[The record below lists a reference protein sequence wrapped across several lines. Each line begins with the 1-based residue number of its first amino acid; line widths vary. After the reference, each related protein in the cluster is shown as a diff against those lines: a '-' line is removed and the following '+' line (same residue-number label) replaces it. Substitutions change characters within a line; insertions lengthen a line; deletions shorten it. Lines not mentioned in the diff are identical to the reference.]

1 MSKKRLVTL
10 ILSIGIFLSLAA
22 TVFAAGQP
30 RRYNENSTVKGTIS
44 QSFYQVNAKTDVAVK
59 RITVTGTLYEKGT
72 FGTWQKVSSCSNTST
87 SSSCSASSNYNTKP
101 GRSYRLEC
109 SATYTINNFVGR
121 MVDLIALVVGAL
133 TLPNIVAE
141 AFLDALIKGLG
152 ITVASGMIKNAVTD
166 TVSCIKTQYTWNLVD
181 TTAASHQKNVYGY
194 KYYITDVK
202 SAAKNN
208 NYYEGYVPKDW
219 KTQSLAVNFHNE
231 MFTYNAWNVVGW
243 A

>member
-87 SSSCSASSNYNTKP
+87 SSSCSAKYSLQGTTQGNGLT
-101 GRSYRLEC
+101 
-109 SATYTINNFVGR
+109 
-121 MVDLIALVVGAL
+121 GADM
-133 TLPNIVAE
+133 PVR
-141 AFLDALIKGLG
+141 F
-152 ITVASGMIKNAVTD
+152 SM
-166 TVSCIKTQYTWNLVD
+166 
-181 TTAASHQKNVYGY
+181 
-194 KYYITDVK
+194 
-202 SAAKNN
+202 
-208 NYYEGYVPKDW
+208 
-219 KTQSLAVNFHNE
+219 
-231 MFTYNAWNVVGW
+231 
-243 A
+243 

>member
-87 SSSCSASSNYNTKP
+87 ISNCMASNNYNTKP
-101 GRSYRLEC
+101 GKSYKLEY
-109 SATYTINNFVGR
+109 SATFNYSDGRSETITGSTSR
-121 MVDLIALVVGAL
+121 
-133 TLPNIVAE
+133 
-141 AFLDALIKGLG
+141 
-152 ITVASGMIKNAVTD
+152 
-166 TVSCIKTQYTWNLVD
+166 
-181 TTAASHQKNVYGY
+181 
-194 KYYITDVK
+194 
-202 SAAKNN
+202 
-208 NYYEGYVPKDW
+208 
-219 KTQSLAVNFHNE
+219 
-231 MFTYNAWNVVGW
+231 
-243 A
+243 

>member
-72 FGTWQKVSSCSNTST
+72 FGTWQKVSSCSNTSA
-87 SSSCSASSNYNTKP
+87 SSSCSASSNYNIKP

-109 SATYTINNFVGR
+109 SATFTYSNGQSETI
-121 MVDLIALVVGAL
+121 
-133 TLPNIVAE
+133 TS
-141 AFLDALIKGLG
+141 
-152 ITVASGMIKNAVTD
+152 T
-166 TVSCIKTQYTWNLVD
+166 
-181 TTAASHQKNVYGY
+181 ASH
-194 KYYITDVK
+194 
-202 SAAKNN
+202 
-208 NYYEGYVPKDW
+208 
-219 KTQSLAVNFHNE
+219 
-231 MFTYNAWNVVGW
+231 
-243 A
+243 

>member
-87 SSSCSASSNYNTKP
+87 SSSLS
-101 GRSYRLEC
+101 
-109 SATYTINNFVGR
+109 
-121 MVDLIALVVGAL
+121 LIH
-133 TLPNIVAE
+133 I
-141 AFLDALIKGLG
+141 
-152 ITVASGMIKNAVTD
+152 
-166 TVSCIKTQYTWNLVD
+166 
-181 TTAASHQKNVYGY
+181 
-194 KYYITDVK
+194 
-202 SAAKNN
+202 
-208 NYYEGYVPKDW
+208 
-219 KTQSLAVNFHNE
+219 
-231 MFTYNAWNVVGW
+231 
-243 A
+243 